1 LGYLITVFT
10 STIQKKPCVRGQSAI
25 EYLLVFSTM
34 LVLFATVT
42 LGQMINPGQEAARDA
57 LYLSQARSAVDAISG
72 AIDTVYANG
81 PGAVKS
87 VSFQIDRS
95 WSLQLDNVENKLRIQ
110 IQTSQGNENV
120 EENLWYE
127 IDNYHSL
134 LNISSGTYTVIVE
147 WSEDSGIL
155 ENIDSSA
162 LTNKKIYIYIRPRG
176 R

>member
-1 LGYLITVFT
+1 M
-10 STIQKKPCVRGQSAI
+10 RGQSAI
-25 EYLLVFSTM
+25 EYLLIFSTV

-57 LYLSQARSAVDAISG
+57 LYLSQARSAVDAIGG

-87 VSFQIDRS
+87 VSFQMDKN
-95 WSLQLDNVENKLRIQ
+95 WTLQLDNVENKLRI
-110 IQTSQGNENV
+110 IVETSERNENV
-120 EENLWYE
+120 GDNLRYE

-134 LNISSGTYTVIVE
+134 SGIPIGIYTVIVE
-147 WSEDSGIL
+147 WPDDSTIL

-162 LTNKKIYIYIRPRG
+162 LTEKKIYIHIRPR
-176 R
+176 RR